1 MMFSLSAE
9 EIEVLKLSCQV
20 AATCL
25 VFSLIPA
32 LAVGW
37 VLARKEFFGKSL
49 FETFIFLPL
58 VLPPVVPGYLLLQVF
73 GGNGILGKY
82 LEPIGLNF
90 VFNWKGAVLASAVMG
105 FPLLVQSIR
114 LAIELVDQR
123 LEMAA
128 KTLGAS
134 SLGTFFYVTLPL
146 ASSGILVGA
155 ILCFCRSLGEFGATI
170 TFVGNIAG
178 ETRTLPL
185 AMYSLMQQPDTEQA
199 VWRLIILS
207 LTVAFLALWF
217 AQWFHRYQKNKR
229 GH

>member
-1 MMFSLSAE
+1 MFFSLSAE
-9 EIEVLKLSCQV
+9 ELEVLKLSCQV
-20 AATCL
+20 AA
-25 VFSLIPA
+25 FSLSVNLIPA
-32 LAVGW
+32 LFVGW
-37 VLARKEFFGKSL
+37 LLARKEFWGKSL
-49 FETFIFLPL
+49 FETLVFLPL

-73 GGNGILGKY
+73 GNNGILGQY
-82 LEPIGLNF
+82 LNAWGLSLA
-90 VFNWKGAVLASAVMG
+90 FNWKGAVLAAAVMG
-105 FPLLVQSIR
+105 FPLFVQSIR

-134 SLGTFFYVTLPL
+134 GLGTFFSITLPL

-185 AMYSLMQQPDTEQA
+185 AMYSLMQQPDTEHQ

-207 LTVAFLALWF
+207 LSVAFFTLWF

-229 GH
+229 G

>member
-1 MMFSLSAE
+1 
-9 EIEVLKLSCQV
+9 
-20 AATCL
+20 
-25 VFSLIPA
+25 
-32 LAVGW
+32 
-37 VLARKEFFGKSL
+37 
-49 FETFIFLPL
+49 
-58 VLPPVVPGYLLLQVF
+58 
-73 GGNGILGKY
+73 
-82 LEPIGLNF
+82 
-90 VFNWKGAVLASAVMG
+90 MG

-134 SLGTFFYVTLPL
+134 AFGTFMQVTLPL
-146 ASSGILVGA
+146 ASSGILVGS

-170 TFVGNIAG
+170 TFVGNIAS

-185 AMYSLMQQPDTEQA
+185 AMYSLMQQPDTEAA

-207 LTVAFLALWF
+207 LSVAFFALWF
-217 AQWFHRYQKNKR
+217 AQWFNRYQKNKR

>member
-1 MMFSLSAE
+1 MFFSLSAE
-9 EIEVLKLSCQV
+9 ELEVLKLSCQV
-20 AATCL
+20 AAFSLL
-25 VFSLIPA
+25 VNLIPA
-32 LAVGW
+32 LFVGW
-37 VLARKEFFGKSL
+37 LLARKEFWGKSL
-49 FETFIFLPL
+49 FETLVFLPL

-73 GGNGILGKY
+73 GNNSILGQY
-82 LEPIGLNF
+82 LNAWGLSLA
-90 VFNWKGAVLASAVMG
+90 FNWKGAVLAAAVMG
-105 FPLLVQSIR
+105 FPLFVQSIR

-134 SLGTFFYVTLPL
+134 GLGTFFSITLPL

-185 AMYSLMQQPDTEQA
+185 AMYSLMQQPDTEHQ

-207 LTVAFLALWF
+207 LSVAFFTLWF

-229 GH
+229 G

>member
-1 MMFSLSAE
+1 MFFPLSAE
-9 EIEVLKLSCQV
+9 ELEVLKLSCQV
-20 AATCL
+20 A
-25 VFSLIPA
+25 VFSLLVNLIPA
-32 LAVGW
+32 LLVGW
-37 VLARKEFFGKSL
+37 LLARKEFWGKSL
-49 FETFIFLPL
+49 FETLVFLPL
-58 VLPPVVPGYLLLQVF
+58 VLPPVIPGYLLLQVF
-73 GGNGILGKY
+73 GNNGVLGQY
-82 LEPIGLNF
+82 LNAWGFNLA
-90 VFNWKGAVLASAVMG
+90 FNWKGAVLAAAVMG
-105 FPLLVQSIR
+105 FPLFVQSIR

-134 SLGTFFYVTLPL
+134 GLGAFFSITLPL

-185 AMYSLMQQPDTEQA
+185 AMYSLMQQPDTEHQ

-207 LTVAFLALWF
+207 LSVAFFALWF
-217 AQWFHRYQKNKR
+217 AQWFHRYQKKKR
-229 GH
+229 G

>member
-1 MMFSLSAE
+1 MFFSLSTE
-9 EIEVLKLSCQV
+9 ELEVLKLSCQV
-20 AATCL
+20 AAFSLL
-25 VFSLIPA
+25 VNLIPA
-32 LAVGW
+32 LFVGW
-37 VLARKEFFGKSL
+37 LLARKEFWGKSL
-49 FETFIFLPL
+49 FETLVFLPL

-73 GGNGILGKY
+73 GNNGILGQY
-82 LEPIGLNF
+82 LNAWGLSLA
-90 VFNWKGAVLASAVMG
+90 FNWKGAVLAAAVMG
-105 FPLLVQSIR
+105 FPLFVQSIR

-134 SLGTFFYVTLPL
+134 GLGTFFSITLPL

-185 AMYSLMQQPDTEQA
+185 AMYSLMQQPDTEHQ

-207 LTVAFLALWF
+207 LSVAFFTLWF

-229 GH
+229 G

>member
-25 VFSLIPA
+25 AFSLIPA

-82 LEPIGLNF
+82 LEPFGLNF
-90 VFNWKGAVLASAVMG
+90 AFNWKGAVLASAVMG

-114 LAIELVDQR
+114 LAI
-123 LEMAA
+123 
-128 KTLGAS
+128 GWWIN
-134 SLGTFFYVTLPL
+134 G
-146 ASSGILVGA
+146 
-155 ILCFCRSLGEFGATI
+155 
-170 TFVGNIAG
+170 
-178 ETRTLPL
+178 
-185 AMYSLMQQPDTEQA
+185 
-199 VWRLIILS
+199 
-207 LTVAFLALWF
+207 
-217 AQWFHRYQKNKR
+217 
-229 GH
+229 

>member
-1 MMFSLSAE
+1 MFFSLSAE
-9 EIEVLKLSCQV
+9 ELEVLKLSCQV
-20 AATCL
+20 AAFSLL
-25 VFSLIPA
+25 VNLIPA
-32 LAVGW
+32 LFVGW
-37 VLARKEFFGKSL
+37 LLARKEFWGKSL
-49 FETFIFLPL
+49 FETLVFLPL

-73 GGNGILGKY
+73 GNNGILGQY
-82 LEPIGLNF
+82 LNAWGVSLA
-90 VFNWKGAVLASAVMG
+90 FNWKGAVLAAAVMG
-105 FPLLVQSIR
+105 FPLFVQSIR

-134 SLGTFFYVTLPL
+134 GLGTFFSITLPL

-185 AMYSLMQQPDTEQA
+185 AMYSLMQQPDTEHQ

-207 LTVAFLALWF
+207 LSVAFFTLWF

-229 GH
+229 G

>member
-1 MMFSLSAE
+1 M
-9 EIEVLKLSCQV
+9 
-20 AATCL
+20 
-25 VFSLIPA
+25 
-32 LAVGW
+32 
-37 VLARKEFFGKSL
+37 
-49 FETFIFLPL
+49 PL

-73 GGNGILGKY
+73 GNNGILGQY
-82 LEPIGLNF
+82 LNAWGLSLA
-90 VFNWKGAVLASAVMG
+90 FNWKGAVLAAAVMG
-105 FPLLVQSIR
+105 FPLFVQSIR

-134 SLGTFFYVTLPL
+134 GLGTFFSITLPL

-185 AMYSLMQQPDTEQA
+185 AMYSLMQQPDTEHQ

-207 LTVAFLALWF
+207 LSVAFFTLWF

-229 GH
+229 G